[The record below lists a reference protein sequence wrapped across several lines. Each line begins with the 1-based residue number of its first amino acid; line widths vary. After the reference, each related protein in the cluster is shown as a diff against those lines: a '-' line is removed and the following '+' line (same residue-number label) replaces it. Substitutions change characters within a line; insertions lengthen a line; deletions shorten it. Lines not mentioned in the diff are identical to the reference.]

1 VSESVNDDFNRET
14 LDIMLAEIANIHP
27 FMSQWS
33 DAVDAKVLAAFTLAS
48 TLIGVIPAIGGVK
61 ADGWE
66 WLPWIVAGIAWAA
79 ASLCCALA
87 YSTRSFRVG
96 PSPDVLMDAKW
107 LTLTPEHYRLYRLR
121 DLGKDWNNNWKVINS
136 KATALGWSIPF
147 IIIESAALVV
157 ALMVQGQ

>member
-1 VSESVNDDFNRET
+1 MNESVNQDFNPKTME
-14 LDIMLAEIANIHP
+14 LMSAEIANIHP

-33 DAVDAKVLAAFTLAS
+33 DAVDAKVLGSFTLAS

-61 ADGWE
+61 AEGWE

-96 PSPDVLMDAKW
+96 PDPSVLMDTKW
-107 LTLTPEHYRLYRLR
+107 LTLTPEYYRYYRLR
-121 DLGKDWNNNWKVINS
+121 DLGRDWNDNWKVINN
-136 KATALGWSIPF
+136 KARALGFSIPF
-147 IIIESAALVV
+147 IIIESAALVI
-157 ALMVQGQ
+157 ALMLQGQ